1 MQLRDGKCGNARG
14 GVTVLGDVGQV
25 GDDLD
30 GLPLVRRCSGCERHG
45 WRVKTEKFLT
55 FNNSDLIFGVVEK

>member
-1 MQLRDGKCGNARG
+1 MVSVGRRR

-55 FNNSDLIFGVVEK
+55 LQQQWLDFWSGGNVARR

>member
-1 MQLRDGKCGNARG
+1 MWEGSG
-14 GVTVLGDVGQV
+14 GVTVLGDIGQV

-30 GLPLVRRCSGCERHG
+30 GLPLVRRCSGCKRHG

-55 FNNSDLIFGVVEK
+55 LQQQCWIIGAVEK